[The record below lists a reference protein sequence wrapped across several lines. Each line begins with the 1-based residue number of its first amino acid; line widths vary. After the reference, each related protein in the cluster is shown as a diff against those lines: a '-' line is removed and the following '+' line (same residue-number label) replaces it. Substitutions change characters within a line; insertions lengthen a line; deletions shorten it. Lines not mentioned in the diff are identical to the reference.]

1 MASNEYHF
9 ITTWRIVAD
18 AREIAHILANG
29 PDLARWW
36 PAVYLEV
43 HELEPGDA
51 SGVGKVIDLYTKG
64 WLPYTLRWQFR
75 VTDVQFERSV
85 TLETWGDFVGRGI
98 WTFEQQGPEAVIT
111 YDWKVRA
118 EKPILRW
125 LSALLKPIFSAN
137 HQWAM
142 AMGERS
148 LRLELA
154 RRHAAT
160 PEDLAR
166 IPPPPP
172 PSSTAPLALLAAV
185 VAVGI
190 ALGVSG
196 VTRRRIARRHDA

>member
-9 ITTWRIVAD
+9 ITTWRIPGD

-29 PDLARWW
+29 PDLKRWW
-36 PAVYLEV
+36 PSVYLDAREI
-43 HELEPGDA
+43 EPGDA

-75 VTDVQFERSV
+75 VTEVQYERSF

-98 WTFEQQGPEAVIT
+98 WTFAQDGADAVIT

-118 EKPILRW
+118 EKPILRR
-125 LSALLKPIFSAN
+125 LSALLKPVFSAN
-137 HQWAM
+137 HHWAM

-154 RRHAAT
+154 RRHARS
-160 PEDLAR
+160 PEELAR

-172 PSSTAPLALLAAV
+172 PTSSRLAVLLAGVLA
-185 VAVGI
+185 AGA
-190 ALGVSG
+190 ALGLLG
-196 VTRRRIARRHDA
+196 AMRRHAR